1 MKSIMYHY
9 VLRLN
14 KNLKYLNYLRE
25 DNFVK
30 QIDYFK
36 KNFEFFDCNQFF
48 YMTKPIKNSL
58 FLTFD
63 DGLKCHYK
71 VHKILNKKGING
83 IFYIPTQIL
92 EKSKILNVH
101 KIHLILAHHGPKKS
115 FEILN
120 KFLERKMINEKDK
133 QKFKSK
139 IYQNQKDTILFS
151 QFKKILNYYIKISY
165 QDEIINKIFNYFFG
179 DEKKFFEEFYL
190 NEKQITEMKNN
201 GMVIGS
207 HSHSH
212 KILTKLK
219 KSQIKKEL
227 TRSTNIIKSF
237 SKDLT
242 FCYPYGGKKS
252 YNNYT
257 LHLLK
262 TLKVKFALSVESR
275 DIDLRDFKRN
285 LLKLPR
291 YDCNQFKF
299 GKVLK

>member
-1 MKSIMYHY
+1 
-9 VLRLN
+9 
-14 KNLKYLNYLRE
+14 
-25 DNFVK
+25 
-30 QIDYFK
+30 
-36 KNFEFFDCNQFF
+36 
-48 YMTKPIKNSL
+48 MTKPIKNSL

-165 QDEIINKIFNYFFG
+165 QDEIINKIFNYFL
-179 DEKKFFEEFYL
+179 EMKKVFEEFYL
-190 NEKQITEMKNN
+190 K
-201 GMVIGS
+201 
-207 HSHSH
+207 
-212 KILTKLK
+212 
-219 KSQIKKEL
+219 
-227 TRSTNIIKSF
+227 
-237 SKDLT
+237 
-242 FCYPYGGKKS
+242 
-252 YNNYT
+252 
-257 LHLLK
+257 
-262 TLKVKFALSVESR
+262 
-275 DIDLRDFKRN
+275 
-285 LLKLPR
+285 
-291 YDCNQFKF
+291 
-299 GKVLK
+299 